1 MVSREDNKYVIWPAY
16 FDKNLTRSGGRR
28 VPENL
33 AVENP
38 SIDKIFQIAK
48 ELNLNPVLEKDARYP
63 ARPWRKD
70 GRILVDKVK
79 KKEKILLDIAKKLK
93 RS

>member
-16 FDKNLTRSGGRR
+16 FDKNLTRSEGRR
-28 VPENL
+28 IPKNL

-38 SIDKIFQIAK
+38 SVDKIFQIAK
-48 ELNLNPVLEKDARYP
+48 ELNLNPVMERDARYP
-63 ARPWRKD
+63 GRPWRKD

-79 KKEKILLDIAKKLK
+79 KKGKILLDIAGRLK
-93 RS
+93 RF